1 MAEQLTEQQRAA
13 VENRGGKLLVS
24 AAAGS
29 GKTKVLVDRL
39 MLYLMDPVSPCN
51 IDDFLMIT
59 YTKAAAAEL
68 RGKIA
73 AKLSEHLAEDPDN
86 RHLQR
91 QMQRLYL
98 AKISTVHAFCT
109 DLLRQHA
116 HELDLAPDFRVA
128 DENECRQLRQQVMN
142 ELLDDAYTN
151 WMEDEEFRAF
161 VDTQGLGRDD
171 RLVPEIV
178 QKVYNAAR
186 CHLDPEHW
194 LDHCIRSADL
204 SETTDAA
211 QTVWGAYLMEDLKRF
226 LGRQLAAME
235 ECTRLAEE
243 EPTLKKPAAL
253 LRETVVALQSLY
265 EAKTWDEVVAR
276 RNIRYGTL
284 SFSKKVP
291 DQELCERIKAVRNDC
306 KASLTKK
313 LKIFCDFSE
322 TVLADLGQ
330 TSVAI
335 RGLVKL
341 ARAFG
346 ERYSGLKVRRRVMDF
361 SDLEHRALDLLLGK
375 SRSTPTAVARE
386 EGRRF
391 REVLVDEY
399 QDSNA
404 VQDAIF
410 GSLTAEKQNCFLVG
424 DVKQSIYR
432 FRLADPGIFLEK
444 YATYAPAADARSGE
458 GRKILLSRNFR
469 SGGAVLEATNDV
481 FYRCMSEAVGDL
493 DYTKDEA
500 LVEGIP
506 HEPLGEPEV
515 ELHVLSTGEDT
526 YGREAAFVAERIQEL
541 LDGTHMIRGKEGLR
555 PIEAE
560 DIAILLRSP
569 GSVGQH
575 FQDALSAKGIR
586 SAFGSGRDLLQTGE
600 IGVLRSLLQVLSNP
614 RQDIPLIAVL
624 CSPVFGFTADDLA
637 RIRARKKHGDF
648 YEALLLDDSSR
659 TLGFLDI
666 LSHLRSCARM
676 MPLARLLEEIFCV
689 TRMDSI
695 YAAMPGGVERMA
707 NLREFYRMALDF
719 EAAARRCLSQFLEHL
734 ELLEEKGLTIQD
746 PPVGGAVQILSIH
759 KSKGLEYPV
768 VFLSALSRGFNRED
782 LKAQVLCDGE
792 LGLGL
797 SAVDRENRVRY
808 PTIAKRA
815 IVARTSGESLSEEL
829 RVLYVGMTRARDR
842 LIMTYAEKKP
852 EDTLADIALRLDL
865 GGTELLASQVSSPG
879 EWVLMEAM
887 CRTEAGAL
895 FALAGAR
902 PAQTHLSDYPWRICA
917 VDCPESAEAADERG
931 EDGSRTAPKLDLELL
946 RSQLL
951 FRYPHEAAT
960 VTPSKQTATQLKG
973 SGRDEELQENAEP
986 AAKQRVWRR
995 FGDHSA
1001 RRGMDYGVAMHTVM
1015 QYVRFDAL
1023 TRPDGLEEE
1032 MRRLAKSGIIPGE
1045 FADKLDRGAIL
1056 AFFRTE
1062 MGQKLMRG
1070 KYIREF
1076 KFSILEDA
1084 DGYGEH
1090 LEGEKI
1096 LLQGVVDC
1104 ALMEPDGITVVDF
1117 KTDYVTEDTLPEVL
1131 ERYRPQVDTYSRAL
1145 ERIYEMPVKG
1155 TCLYFFHLKRLVKV

>member
-1 MAEQLTEQQRAA
+1 MAEQLTREQRMA

-39 MLYLMDPVSPCN
+39 MLYIMDPVSPCN

-73 AKLSEHLAEDPDN
+73 AKLSEHLAADPDN

-98 AKISTVHAFCT
+98 AKISTVHSFCT

-116 HELDLAPDFRVA
+116 NSLDLPPDFRVG
-128 DENECRQLRQQVMN
+128 DESECGQLRIQAME
-142 ELLDDAYTN
+142 ELLDEAYAN
-151 WMEDEEFRAF
+151 WMEDPQFRAL

-171 RLVPEIV
+171 RQVSVIV
-178 QKVYNAAR
+178 QKVYDAAR

-194 LDHCIRSADL
+194 LDHCIKSADL

-211 QTVWGAYLMEDLKRF
+211 QTVWGAYLLADLHRF
-226 LGRQLAAME
+226 LQMQIAAMKQCAE
-235 ECTRLAEE
+235 LAGENGTIPKVE
-243 EPTLKKPAAL
+243 AL
-253 LRETVVALQSLY
+253 LRENVVALEFLN

-276 RNIRYGTL
+276 RTINYGRMTFPRKMEDL
-284 SFSKKVP
+284 
-291 DQELCERIKAVRNDC
+291 ELKERIQAVRSGC
-306 KASLTKK
+306 KDGLADK
-313 LKIFCDFSE
+313 LKVFCDPSE
-322 TVLADLGQ
+322 SVLADLGQ

-346 ERYSGLKVRRRVMDF
+346 ERYTKLKQRRRVLDF
-361 SDLEHRALDLLLGK
+361 SDLEHRTLDLLLGK
-375 SRSTPTAVARE
+375 SRSAPTAVARE

-410 GSLTAEKQNCFLVG
+410 GSLTEEQQNCFLVG

-444 YATYAPAADARSGE
+444 YATYVPAEDAAERQ

-481 FYRCMSEAVGDL
+481 FYRCMSERVGDL
-493 DYTKDEA
+493 NYTQAEA

-515 ELHVLSTGEDT
+515 ELHVLNTAEDA
-526 YGREAAFVAERIQEL
+526 YDREAGYVADRIAAL
-541 LDGTHMIRGKEGLR
+541 LDGSHLIRGKDGLR

-560 DIAILLRSP
+560 DVAILLRSP

-575 FQDALSAKGIR
+575 FQDALSDRGIR

-600 IGVLRSLLQVLSNP
+600 IGALRALLQVLSNP

-624 CSPVFGFTADDLA
+624 ASPLFGFTADDLA
-637 RIRARKKHGDF
+637 RIRARQKHGDF
-648 YEALLLDDSSR
+648 YDALLLDDAPK
-659 TLGFLDI
+659 TLAFLEI
-666 LSHLRSCARM
+666 LERLRSCARQ
-676 MPLARLLEEIFCV
+676 MPLARLLEEVFCV

-695 YAAMPGGVERMA
+695 YAVMDGGVERTA
-707 NLREFYRMALDF
+707 NLREFYRLALDF
-719 EAAARRCLSQFLEHL
+719 ESAARRDLSQFLEHL
-734 ELLEEKGLTIQD
+734 ELLEEKGLTVQD
-746 PPVGGAVQILSIH
+746 PPTGGAVQILSIH

-768 VFLSALSRGFNRED
+768 VFLSGLSRKFNRED
-782 LKAQVLCDGE
+782 LRAQVLCDGE

-815 IVARTSGESLSEEL
+815 IVARTSGESMSEEL

-842 LIMTYAEKKP
+842 LIMTYAKKNPEK
-852 EDTLADIALRLDL
+852 TLASIANRLDL
-865 GGTELLASQVSSPG
+865 GGTELLASEADCPG
-879 EWVLMEAM
+879 QWVLMEAM
-887 CRTEAGAL
+887 TRTEAGAL
-895 FALAGAR
+895 FNLAGAR
-902 PAQTHLSDYPWRICA
+902 PNATHLSDFPWKIVTA
-917 VDCPESAEAADERG
+917 DCDPEETEGVAPEE
-931 EDGSRTAPKLDLELL
+931 RTAAMPEGTVELL
-946 RSQLL
+946 RQQLN

-973 SGRDEELQENAEP
+973 RDKDDEVRENADTAP
-986 AAKQRVWRR
+986 KQRSWRR
-995 FGDHSA
+995 FGDRPA
-1001 RRGMDYGVAMHTVM
+1001 RRGADYGVAMHTLM
-1015 QYVRFDAL
+1015 QYVRFSSCAELAD
-1023 TRPDGLEEE
+1023 LEEE
-1032 MRRLAKSGIIPGE
+1032 IRRLTQARVIPAELSG
-1045 FADKLDRGAIL
+1045 KLDRNAIL
-1056 AFFRTE
+1056 AFFRTDL
-1062 MGQKLMRG
+1062 GQKLRRG

-1084 DGYGEH
+1084 DAYGEG
-1090 LEGEKI
+1090 LSGEQI

-1104 ALMEPDGITVVDF
+1104 ALVEPDGITVVDF
-1117 KTDYVTEDTLPEVL
+1117 KTDYVTDATLSEVL
-1131 ERYRPQVDTYSRAL
+1131 ARYRPQVDTYSRAL
-1145 ERIYEMPVKG
+1145 ERIYEMKVKG
-1155 TCLYFFHLKRLVKV
+1155 TYLYFFHLKKLIEV

>member
-1 MAEQLTEQQRAA
+1 MAEQLTPEQKMA

-39 MLYLMDPVSPCN
+39 MKYIMDPVSPCN

-73 AKLSEHLAEDPDN
+73 AKLSEHLAADPDN

-98 AKISTVHAFCT
+98 AKISTVHSFCT

-116 HELDLAPDFRVA
+116 NRLDLAPDFRVG
-128 DENECRQLRQQVMN
+128 DENECVQLRRQAME
-142 ELLDDAYTN
+142 ELLDEAYAT
-151 WMEDEEFRAF
+151 WMEDAEFRAF

-178 QKVYNAAR
+178 GKVYDAAR

-194 LDHCIRSADL
+194 LDHCIQSADL

-211 QTVWGAYLMEDLKRF
+211 QTVWGAYLMEDLGRYLTMQ
-226 LGRQLAAME
+226 LGAMNRCLELARE
-235 ECTRLAEE
+235 NGTIPKIE
-243 EPTLKKPAAL
+243 TLL
-253 LRETVVALQSLY
+253 QETVVSLEFLR

-276 RNIRYGTL
+276 RNISYGRMTFPRKMEDL
-284 SFSKKVP
+284 
-291 DQELCERIKAVRNDC
+291 ELKERIQAVRGGC
-306 KASLTKK
+306 KEGLAKK
-313 LKIFCDFSE
+313 LKIFCDPSE
-322 TVLADLGQ
+322 SVLADLGQ
-330 TSVAI
+330 TAAAI
-335 RGLVKL
+335 RGLIKL

-346 ERYSGLKVRRRVMDF
+346 ERYGALKQRRRVLDF
-361 SDLEHRALDLLLGK
+361 SDLEHRTLDLLLGK
-375 SRSTPTAVARE
+375 GRTTPTALARE

-410 GSLTAEKQNCFLVG
+410 GSLTEEQQNCFLVG

-444 YATYAPAADARSGE
+444 YATYVPAADAQPE
-458 GRKILLSRNFR
+458 QGRKILLSRNFR

-481 FYRCMSEAVGDL
+481 FYRCMTERVGDL
-493 DYTKDEA
+493 RYTEAEA

-515 ELHVLSTGEDT
+515 ELHVLSATDDT
-526 YGREAAFVAERIQEL
+526 YGQEAAFVADRIAEL
-541 LDGTHMIRGKEGLR
+541 LDGTHFVRGKEGLR

-575 FQDALSAKGIR
+575 YQDALSARGIR
-586 SAFGSGRDLLQTGE
+586 SAFGGGRDLLQTGE
-600 IGVLRSLLQVLSNP
+600 IGVLRALLQVLSNP

-624 CSPVFGFTADDLA
+624 ASPVFGFSADDLA

-648 YEALLLDDSSR
+648 YDALLLDDAPK
-659 TLGFLDI
+659 TLAFLEI
-666 LSHLRSCARM
+666 LEDLRACARQV
-676 MPLARLLEEIFCV
+676 PLARLLEEVFCV

-695 YAAMPGGVERMA
+695 YAAMEGGVERTA
-707 NLREFYRMALDF
+707 NLREFYRLALDF
-719 EAAARRCLSQFLEHL
+719 EAAARRDLSQFLEHL
-734 ELLEEKGLTIQD
+734 ELMSEKGLTIQE
-746 PPVGGAVQILSIH
+746 PPTGGAVQILSIH

-768 VFLSALSRGFNRED
+768 VFLSGLSRSFNRED
-782 LKAQVLCDGE
+782 LRAQVLCDGE

-842 LIMTYAEKKP
+842 LIMTYAEKNP
-852 EDTLADIALRLDL
+852 EKTLADLALRLDL
-865 GGTELLASQVSSPG
+865 SGTELLASEVSCPG
-879 EWVLMEAM
+879 QWVLMEAL
-887 CRTEAGAL
+887 CRMEAGAL
-895 FALAGAR
+895 FNLCGAR
-902 PAQTHLSDYPWRICA
+902 PNETHLSDFPWRISTAQCEGA
-917 VDCPESAEAADERG
+917 ASEGAEEETAKPVAMPEG
-931 EDGSRTAPKLDLELL
+931 TLELL
-946 RSQLL
+946 RQQLA

-973 SGRDEELQENAEP
+973 RDKDDEVRENAQTTP
-986 AAKQRVWRR
+986 KQRSWRR

-1001 RRGMDYGVAMHTVM
+1001 RRGMDYGVAMHTLM
-1015 QYVRFDAL
+1015 QYVRFEACGDL
-1023 TRPDGLEEE
+1023 EGLESEIL
-1032 MRRLAKSGIIPGE
+1032 RLRDARVIPAE
-1045 FADKLDRGAIL
+1045 LAPKLDRNAIL

-1062 MGQKLMRG
+1062 LGQKLRTG

-1084 DGYGEH
+1084 GSYGDGLSGEQ
-1090 LEGEKI
+1090 I

-1104 ALMEPDGITVVDF
+1104 ALVEPDGITVVDF
-1117 KTDYVTEDTLPEVL
+1117 KTDFVTDATLPEVL
-1131 ERYRPQVDTYSRAL
+1131 VRYRPQVDTYSRAL
-1145 ERIYEMPVKG
+1145 ERIYETKVKG
-1155 TCLYFFHLKRLVKV
+1155 THLYFFHLKKLVAV

>member
-1 MAEQLTEQQRAA
+1 MAEQLTKEQRMA

-39 MLYLMDPVSPCN
+39 MTYLMDPVAPCN

-73 AKLSEHLAEDPDN
+73 AKLSEHLTADPDN

-116 HELDLAPDFRVA
+116 NRLDIPPDFRVG
-128 DENECRQLRQQVMN
+128 DENECRQLRQQAMQA
-142 ELLDDAYTN
+142 LLDEAYAT
-151 WMEDEEFRAF
+151 WMDDEDFRAF

-178 QKVYNAAR
+178 EKVYDAAR
-186 CHLDPEHW
+186 CYLDPDHW
-194 LDHCIRSADL
+194 LDCCVHSADL

-211 QTVWGAYLMEDLKRF
+211 QTVWGAYLMEDLHRY
-226 LGRQLAAME
+226 LALQLDAVKKCVE
-235 ECTRLAEE
+235 LARKNG
-243 EPTLKKPAAL
+243 TLP
-253 LRETVVALQSLY
+253 RIETVLQETAVALEYLN
-265 EAKTWDEVVAR
+265 EARTWDEVVAR
-276 RNIRYGTL
+276 RNIKYGNMTFPRKMEDL
-284 SFSKKVP
+284 
-291 DQELCERIKAVRNDC
+291 ELKERLQAVRKAC
-306 KASLTKK
+306 KDGLAKK
-313 LKIFCDFSE
+313 LKVFCDPSAS
-322 TVLADLGQ
+322 VLEDLGQ
-330 TSVAI
+330 TAAAI
-335 RGLVKL
+335 RGLVRL
-341 ARAFG
+341 ARTFG
-346 ERYSGLKVRRRVMDF
+346 ERYAALKQRRRVLDF
-361 SDLEHRALDLLLGK
+361 ADLEHRALDLLLGK
-375 SRSTPTAVARE
+375 KRTAPTALARE

-410 GSLTAEKQNCFLVG
+410 KSITQEQQNCFLVG

-432 FRLADPGIFLEK
+432 FRLADPEIFLEK
-444 YATYAPAADARSGE
+444 YDTYLPAEEAKDGE

-481 FYRCMSEAVGDL
+481 FYRCMSERVGDL
-493 DYTKDEA
+493 NYTKDEA
-500 LVEGIP
+500 LVEGVP
-506 HEPLGEPEV
+506 HDPLGEPEV
-515 ELHVLSTGEDT
+515 ELHVLSVGDDT
-526 YGREAAFVAERIQEL
+526 YGQEAAYVAHRITQL

-555 PIEAE
+555 PIEPE

-569 GSVGQH
+569 GSVGQYY
-575 FQDALSAKGIR
+575 QNALASRGIR

-624 CSPVFGFTADDLA
+624 SSPVFGFTADDLA
-637 RIRARKKHGDF
+637 RIRSRRKYGDF
-648 YEALLLDDSSR
+648 YDALVLDDGDKTRSFLEILEQLR
-659 TLGFLDI
+659 T
-666 LSHLRSCARM
+666 CARQVS
-676 MPLARLLEEIFCV
+676 LAKLLEEIFCV

-695 YAAMPGGVERMA
+695 YAAMPGGVERTA
-707 NLREFYRMALDF
+707 NLQEFYRLVLEFESASRRSLD
-719 EAAARRCLSQFLEHL
+719 QFLEHL
-734 ELLEEKGLTIQD
+734 DLLSEKGLTIQE
-746 PPVGGAVQILSIH
+746 PAAGGAVQILSIH

-768 VFLSALSRGFNRED
+768 VFLAGLSRKFNRED

-829 RVLYVGMTRARDR
+829 RVLYVAMTRARDR
-842 LIMTYAEKKP
+842 LIMTYAEKNP
-852 EDTLADIALRLDL
+852 DSTLADIALRLDL
-865 GGTELLASQVSSPG
+865 GGTELLASAVSCPG
-879 EWVLMEAM
+879 QWVLMEAM
-887 CRTEAGAL
+887 TRTEAGAL
-895 FALAGAR
+895 FNLAGAR
-902 PAQTHLSDYPWRICA
+902 PAQTHLSEFPWAIVTADCTRTESGAA
-917 VDCPESAEAADERG
+917 VQQEVQSVSMPAG
-931 EDGSRTAPKLDLELL
+931 MMELL
-946 RSQLL
+946 EQQLA

-960 VTPSKQTATQLKG
+960 ATPSKQTATQLKG
-973 SGRDEELQENAEP
+973 RDKDDEIRENSEP
-986 AAKQRVWRR
+986 ERKVRTWRR

-1001 RRGMDYGVAMHTVM
+1001 RRGMDYGVAMHTLM
-1015 QYVRFDAL
+1015 QYVSFESCDDPA
-1023 TRPDGLEEE
+1023 GLEAEID
-1032 MRRLAKSGIIPGE
+1032 RLTAARVIPTE
-1045 FADKLDRGAIL
+1045 LAARLDRSAIL
-1056 AFFRTE
+1056 TFFRTE
-1062 MGQKLMRG
+1062 LGCKLLSG

-1084 DGYGEH
+1084 DAYGDG
-1090 LEGEKI
+1090 LAGEQI

-1104 ALMEPDGITVVDF
+1104 AMMEKDGITVVDF
-1117 KTDYVTEDTLPEVL
+1117 KTDYVTEDTLEKVL
-1131 ERYRPQVDTYSRAL
+1131 ARYRTQVDTYSRAL

-1155 TCLYFFHLKRLVKV
+1155 TYLYFFHMRKLVAV

>member
-1 MAEQLTEQQRAA
+1 MAEKLTPQQQMA

-39 MLYLMDPVSPCN
+39 MKYIMDPVSPCN

-73 AKLSEHLAEDPDN
+73 AKLSEHLAADPDN

-116 HELDLAPDFRVA
+116 NRLDLAPDFRVG
-128 DENECRQLRQQVMN
+128 DENECGQLRRQAMD
-142 ELLDDAYTN
+142 ELLDDAYAN
-151 WMEDEEFRAF
+151 WMEDPEFRAF

-171 RLVPEIV
+171 RLVPEII
-178 QKVYNAAR
+178 QKVYDAAR

-194 LDHCIRSADL
+194 LDRCIRSADL

-211 QTVWGAYLMEDLKRF
+211 QTAWGAFLLSDLQRYLGM
-226 LGRQLAAME
+226 QIAAMKQ
-235 ECTRLAEE
+235 CLVLAGENGTIPKVE
-243 EPTLKKPAAL
+243 VL
-253 LRETVVALQSLY
+253 LGETVVALEYLAD
-265 EAKTWDEVVAR
+265 AKTWDEVVAR
-276 RNIRYGTL
+276 REISYGRMTFPRKMEDL
-284 SFSKKVP
+284 
-291 DQELCERIKAVRNDC
+291 ELKERIQAVRSGC
-306 KASLTKK
+306 KDGLAKK
-313 LKIFCDFSE
+313 LKVFCDPSE
-322 TVLADLGQ
+322 SVLADLSQ
-330 TSVAI
+330 TAVAI
-335 RGLVKL
+335 RGLIKL

-346 ERYSGLKVRRRVMDF
+346 DRYSTLKQRRRVLDF
-361 SDLEHRALDLLLGK
+361 ADLEHRSLDLLMGK
-375 SRSTPTAVARE
+375 NRLDPTALARE
-386 EGRRF
+386 EGQRF

-410 GSLTAEKQNCFLVG
+410 RSLTEEQQNCFMVG

-444 YATYAPAADARSGE
+444 YATYVPAEDAVE
-458 GRKILLSRNFR
+458 KQGRKILLSRNFR

-481 FYRCMSEAVGDL
+481 FYRCMTETVGDL
-493 DYTKDEA
+493 DYTAAEA

-515 ELHVLSTGEDT
+515 ELHVLSVTDDT
-526 YGREAAFVAERIQEL
+526 YGQEAAYVADRIVQL
-541 LDGTHMIRGKEGLR
+541 LDGSHMIRGKEGLR

-575 FQDALSAKGIR
+575 YQDALAARGIR
-586 SAFGSGRDLLQTGE
+586 SAFGSGRDLLQTAE
-600 IGVLRSLLQVLSNP
+600 IGLLRSLLQVLSNP

-637 RIRARKKHGDF
+637 RVRGRRKYGDF
-648 YEALLLDDSSR
+648 YDALLQDDAPG
-659 TLGFLDI
+659 TFAFLEI
-666 LSHLRSCARM
+666 LERLRSCARQ
-676 MPLARLLEEIFCV
+676 MPLARLLEEIFCI

-695 YAAMPGGVERMA
+695 YAAMDGGVERTA
-707 NLREFYRMALDF
+707 NLREFYRLALDF
-719 EAAARRCLSQFLEHL
+719 EAAARRDLGQFLEHL
-734 ELLEEKGLTIQD
+734 DLLSDKGLTIQE
-746 PPVGGAVQILSIH
+746 PPTAGAVQILTIH

-768 VFLSALSRGFNRED
+768 VFLSSLSRGFNRED
-782 LKAQVLCDGE
+782 LRAQVLCDGE

-842 LIMTYAEKKP
+842 LIMTYAEKNP
-852 EDTLADIALRLDL
+852 EKTLADIALRLDL
-865 GGTELLASQVSSPG
+865 AGAELLASEVSCPG
-879 EWVLMEAM
+879 QWVLMEAM

-895 FALAGAR
+895 FNLAGAR
-902 PAQTHLSDYPWRICA
+902 PNETHLSDFPWKIVTDFCDEA
-917 VDCPESAEAADERG
+917 EEADLEEETAQTLSMPEG
-931 EDGSRTAPKLDLELL
+931 TVELL
-946 RSQLL
+946 RQQLS

-973 SGRDEELQENAEP
+973 RDKDDEVRENAVTMP
-986 AAKQRVWRR
+986 RVRSWRR
-995 FGDHSA
+995 FGDASA
-1001 RRGMDYGVAMHTVM
+1001 RRGTDYGVAMHTLM
-1015 QYVRFDAL
+1015 QYVRFDAC
-1023 TRPDGLEEE
+1023 TSPEKLEEE
-1032 MRRLAKSGIIPGE
+1032 INRLTAARVLSAELAPRLE
-1045 FADKLDRGAIL
+1045 RSAIL
-1056 AFFRTE
+1056 DFFQTDL
-1062 MGQKLMRG
+1062 GQKLMTG

-1076 KFSILEDA
+1076 KFSILEQADA
-1084 DGYGEH
+1084 YGEG
-1090 LEGEKI
+1090 LQGEQI

-1104 ALMEPDGITVVDF
+1104 ALVEADGITVVDF
-1117 KTDYVTEDTLPEVL
+1117 KTDYVTEATLPDVVA
-1131 ERYRPQVDTYSRAL
+1131 RYRIQVDTYSRAL

-1155 TCLYFFHLKRLVKV
+1155 TYLYFFHLKKLIAV

>member
-1 MAEQLTEQQRAA
+1 MAEQLTREQRMA

-39 MLYLMDPVSPCN
+39 MLYIMDPVSPCN

-73 AKLSEHLAEDPDN
+73 AKLSEHLAADPDN

-98 AKISTVHAFCT
+98 AKISTVHSFCT

-116 HELDLAPDFRVA
+116 NSLDLPPDFRVG
-128 DENECRQLRQQVMN
+128 DESECGQLRIQAME
-142 ELLDDAYTN
+142 ELLDEAYAN
-151 WMEDEEFRAF
+151 WMEDPEFRAL

-171 RLVPEIV
+171 RLVSVIV
-178 QKVYNAAR
+178 QKVYDAAR

-194 LDHCIRSADL
+194 LDHCIKSADL

-211 QTVWGAYLMEDLKRF
+211 QTVWGAYLLADLHRF
-226 LGRQLAAME
+226 LQLQIAAMKQCAE
-235 ECTRLAEE
+235 LAGENGTIPKVE
-243 EPTLKKPAAL
+243 AL
-253 LRETVVALQSLY
+253 LRENVVALEFLN

-276 RNIRYGTL
+276 RSINYGRMTFPRKMEDL
-284 SFSKKVP
+284 
-291 DQELCERIKAVRNDC
+291 ELKERIQAVRSGC
-306 KASLTKK
+306 KDGLADK
-313 LKIFCDFSE
+313 LKVFCDPSE
-322 TVLADLGQ
+322 SVLADLGQ

-346 ERYSGLKVRRRVMDF
+346 ERYARLKQRRRVLDF
-361 SDLEHRALDLLLGK
+361 SDLEHRTLDLLLGK
-375 SRSTPTAVARE
+375 SRSVPTAVARE

-410 GSLTAEKQNCFLVG
+410 GSLTEEQQNCFLVG

-444 YATYAPAADARSGE
+444 YATYVPAEDAAERQ

-481 FYRCMSEAVGDL
+481 FYRCMSERVGDL
-493 DYTKDEA
+493 NYTQAEA

-515 ELHVLSTGEDT
+515 ELHVLNTAEDA
-526 YGREAAFVAERIQEL
+526 YDREAGYVADRIAAL
-541 LDGTHMIRGKEGLR
+541 LDGSHLIRGKDGLR

-560 DIAILLRSP
+560 DVAILLRSP

-575 FQDALSAKGIR
+575 FQDALSARGIR

-600 IGVLRSLLQVLSNP
+600 IGALRALLQVLSNP

-624 CSPVFGFTADDLA
+624 ASPLFGFTADDLA
-637 RIRARKKHGDF
+637 RIRARQKHGDF
-648 YEALLLDDSSR
+648 YDALLLDEAPK
-659 TLGFLDI
+659 TLAFLE
-666 LSHLRSCARM
+666 LLERLRSCARQ
-676 MPLARLLEEIFCV
+676 MPLARLLEEVFCV

-695 YAAMPGGVERMA
+695 YAVMDGGVERTA
-707 NLREFYRMALDF
+707 NLREFYRLALDF
-719 EAAARRCLSQFLEHL
+719 ESAARRDLSQFLEHL
-734 ELLEEKGLTIQD
+734 ELLEEKGLTVQD
-746 PPVGGAVQILSIH
+746 PPTGGAVQILSIH

-768 VFLSALSRGFNRED
+768 VFLSGLSRKFNRED
-782 LKAQVLCDGE
+782 LRAQVLCDGE

-815 IVARTSGESLSEEL
+815 IVARTSGESMSEEL

-842 LIMTYAEKKP
+842 LIMTYAKKNPEK
-852 EDTLADIALRLDL
+852 TLASIANRLDL
-865 GGTELLASQVSSPG
+865 GGTELLASEADCPG
-879 EWVLMEAM
+879 QWVLMEAM
-887 CRTEAGAL
+887 TRTEAGAL
-895 FALAGAR
+895 FNLAGAR
-902 PAQTHLSDYPWRICA
+902 PNATHLSDFPWKIVTA
-917 VDCPESAEAADERG
+917 DCDPEETEGEALE
-931 EDGSRTAPKLDLELL
+931 ERTAAMPAGTVELL
-946 RSQLL
+946 RQQLN

-973 SGRDEELQENAEP
+973 RDKDDEVRENADTAP
-986 AAKQRVWRR
+986 KQRSWRR
-995 FGDHSA
+995 FGDRPA
-1001 RRGMDYGVAMHTVM
+1001 RRGADYGVAMHTLM
-1015 QYVRFDAL
+1015 QYVRFSSCAELAD
-1023 TRPDGLEEE
+1023 LEEE
-1032 MRRLAKSGIIPGE
+1032 IRRLTQARVIPAELSG
-1045 FADKLDRGAIL
+1045 KLDRNAIL
-1056 AFFRTE
+1056 AFFRTDL
-1062 MGQKLMRG
+1062 GRKLQTG

-1084 DGYGEH
+1084 DAYGEG
-1090 LEGEKI
+1090 LSGEQI

-1104 ALMEPDGITVVDF
+1104 ALVEPDGITVVDF
-1117 KTDYVTEDTLPEVL
+1117 KTDYVTDATLSEVL
-1131 ERYRPQVDTYSRAL
+1131 ARYRPQVDTYSRAL
-1145 ERIYEMPVKG
+1145 ERIYEMKVKG
-1155 TCLYFFHLKRLVKV
+1155 TYLYFFHLKKLIEV

>member
-1 MAEQLTEQQRAA
+1 MAEMLTPQQKMA

-39 MLYLMDPVSPCN
+39 MKYIMDPVSPCN

-73 AKLSEHLAEDPDN
+73 AKLSEHLSADPEN

-98 AKISTVHAFCT
+98 AKISTVHSFCT

-116 HELDLAPDFRVA
+116 NRLDLAPDFRVG
-128 DENECRQLRQQVMN
+128 DENECGQLRVQAME
-142 ELLDDAYTN
+142 ELLEDAYTN
-151 WMEDEEFRAF
+151 WMQDPDFRAF

-178 QKVYNAAR
+178 GKVYDAAR

-194 LDHCIRSADL
+194 LDHCIQSADL
-204 SETTDAA
+204 RETVDAG
-211 QTVWGAYLMEDLKRF
+211 QTVWGAFLLADLHRYLDL
-226 LGRQLAAME
+226 QLAAMKK
-235 ECTRLAEE
+235 CVALAGENGTIPKVE
-243 EPTLKKPAAL
+243 AL
-253 LRETVVALQSLY
+253 LHETVVALEYLN

-276 RNIRYGTL
+276 RNISYGRMTFPRKMEDL
-284 SFSKKVP
+284 
-291 DQELCERIKAVRNDC
+291 ELKERIQAVRSGC
-306 KASLTKK
+306 KDGLAKK
-313 LKIFCDFSE
+313 LKIFCDPSE
-322 TVLADLGQ
+322 SVLQDLSQ
-330 TSVAI
+330 TAAAI

-346 ERYSGLKVRRRVMDF
+346 ERYGSLKQRRRVLDF
-361 SDLEHRALDLLLGK
+361 SDLEHRSLDLLLGK
-375 SRSTPTAVARE
+375 SRSVPTALARE
-386 EGRRF
+386 EGRQF

-410 GSLTAEKQNCFLVG
+410 GSLTDEKENCFLVG

-444 YATYAPAADARSGE
+444 YATYVPAEDAAE
-458 GRKILLSRNFR
+458 KQGRKILLSRNFR

-481 FYRCMSEAVGDL
+481 FYRCMSERVGDL
-493 DYTKDEA
+493 DYTEAEA

-515 ELHVLSTGEDT
+515 ELHVLSVGDDT
-526 YGREAAFVAERIQEL
+526 YGEEAAYVADRIAQL
-541 LDGTHMIRGKEGLR
+541 LDGNHMIRGKEGLR

-575 FQDALSAKGIR
+575 YQDALSARGIR
-586 SAFGSGRDLLQTGE
+586 SAFGSGRDLLQTAE
-600 IGVLRSLLQVLSNP
+600 IGVLRALLQILSNP

-624 CSPVFGFTADDLA
+624 SSPVFGFTADDLA
-637 RIRARKKHGDF
+637 RVRGRQKHGDF
-648 YEALLLDDSSR
+648 YDALQLDDSPK
-659 TLGFLDI
+659 TCAFLEI
-666 LSHLRSCARM
+666 LERLRSCARQ
-676 MPLARLLEEIFCV
+676 MPLARLLEEIFCI

-695 YAAMPGGVERMA
+695 YAAMAGGVERTA
-707 NLREFYRMALDF
+707 NLREFYRLALDF
-719 EAAARRCLSQFLEHL
+719 EAAARRDLSQFLEHL
-734 ELLEEKGLTIQD
+734 ELLSEKGLTIQE
-746 PPVGGAVQILSIH
+746 PPTGGAVQILSIH

-768 VFLSALSRGFNRED
+768 VFLSSLSRSFNKED
-782 LKAQVLCDGE
+782 LRAQVLCDGE

-815 IVARTSGESLSEEL
+815 IVARTSSESLSEEL
-829 RVLYVGMTRARDR
+829 RVLYVAMTRARDR

-852 EDTLADIALRLDL
+852 EDTLADIANRLDL
-865 GGTELLASQVSSPG
+865 SGPELLASEVSCPG
-879 EWVLMEAM
+879 QWVLMEAM
-887 CRTEAGAL
+887 CRTEAGQL
-895 FALAGAR
+895 FALADAR
-902 PAQTHLSDYPWRICA
+902 PNQTHQGDHPWKIVAAECAPAQT
-917 VDCPESAEAADERG
+917 
-931 EDGSRTAPKLDLELL
+931 EDGETQEVSAVSMPDGTLELL
-946 RSQLL
+946 RQQLQ

-960 VTPSKQTATQLKG
+960 LTPSKQTATQLKG
-973 SGRDEELQENAEP
+973 RDRDEEIREHAEP
-986 AAKQRVWRR
+986 TPKARTWRR

-1001 RRGMDYGVAMHTVM
+1001 RRGMDYGVAMHTLM
-1015 QYVRFDAL
+1015 QYVRFDACASAE
-1023 TRPDGLEEE
+1023 GLEGEI
-1032 MRRLAKSGIIPGE
+1032 RRLADARIIPAE
-1045 FADKLDRGAIL
+1045 LAPKLDRSAIL

-1062 MGQKLMRG
+1062 PGKRLMTGR
-1070 KYIREF
+1070 YIREF

-1084 DGYGEH
+1084 DAYGEG
-1090 LEGEKI
+1090 LSGEQI

-1104 ALMEPDGITVVDF
+1104 ALVEPDGITVVDF
-1117 KTDYVTEDTLPEVL
+1117 KTDYVTDATLNEVL
-1131 ERYRPQVDTYSRAL
+1131 ARYRPQVDTYSRAL

-1155 TCLYFFHLKRLVKV
+1155 TYLYFFHLKKLIAV